1 MVLAAALTACGGGS
15 SPSASKTPANPATRL
30 TTPAAPLTDVTI
42 PCANFQAAASKIAAA
57 EAKLYSANSGVATL
71 DALAAELG
79 KLKDGAPS
87 DVKAAID
94 DLVSA
99 FRSAEAVLK
108 NPTAQGQAQLASLGQ
123 KLSADGQK
131 ITAYVTSKCKG

>member
-1 MVLAAALTACGGGS
+1 MVLAAALAGCGGSS
-15 SPSASKTPANPATRL
+15 SPSASKSPSNPATRL
-30 TTPAAPLTDVTI
+30 TTPSAPLTAVAI

-57 EAKLYSANSGVATL
+57 EAKLYGSSGSVATL
-71 DALAAELG
+71 DALSTELN

-87 DVKAAID
+87 DVQSALD
-94 DLVSA
+94 DLISA
-99 FRSAEAVLK
+99 FRSAETIIK

-131 ITAYVTSKCKG
+131 IAAYVTSKCKG